1 MREKIL
7 FALVVSGLLAGLVS
21 AYVSNAR
28 PRPPPP
34 VFSPAPDPFLN
45 GVYANGIVESYQGHG
60 NNTNIYPE
68 LAGTVTHIFVHEGQ
82 EVAEGTPLLQLDD
95 SVERA
100 NSEQLRAQAEAA
112 RAMLAELRAQPRR
125 ETLAV
130 SAAQVELAK
139 ANLASAQSELAKQQR
154 SYGLDPRSISKLS
167 LDNAANASRSAQASL
182 DVARRQYELTK
193 AGAWSYDIA
202 NQEHQVEALTQAYL
216 SAKAQLDKLTIRA
229 PRRGV
234 VLQVQTSVG
243 AYASP
248 QGVYNP
254 YTQAQDPIV
263 VMGDMP
269 GVLAVRCYIDEI
281 LIPRMPQPSRLIAKM
296 FVRGTNIS
304 IPLEFVR
311 VQPYVTPKIELSN
324 QRTEKVDLR
333 VLPVIFRFR
342 TPPGTAI
349 YPGQLVDVYVADRAT
364 AVAAPAARGGS
375 GR

>member
-254 YTQAQDPIV
+254 YTQQQDPIL
-263 VMGDMP
+263 VMSDAP
-269 GVLAVRCYIDEI
+269 GMLAVRCYIDEI

-333 VLPVIFRFR
+333 VLPVVFRFR
-342 TPPGTAI
+342 PPPGTAI
-349 YPGQLVDVYVADRAT
+349 YPGQLVDVYLADRAT
-364 AVAAPAARGGS
+364 ATPAPRS
-375 GR
+375 RP